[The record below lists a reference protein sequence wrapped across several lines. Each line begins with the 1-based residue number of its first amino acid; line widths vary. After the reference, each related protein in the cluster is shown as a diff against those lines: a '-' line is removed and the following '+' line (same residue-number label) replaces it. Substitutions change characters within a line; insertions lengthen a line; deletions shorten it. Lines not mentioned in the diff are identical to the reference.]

1 MSKIN
6 FSGVM
11 IGHGMSGLVQRG
23 AQDHNRHGADL
34 VGVFALGVLIGISGT
49 GVLIKNRLCISL
61 CIMLCRA
68 VDWES
73 VRCFNAGVPGS

>member
-1 MSKIN
+1 MAGIN
-6 FSGVM
+6 SFRKDPAGTRSGSGV
-11 IGHGMSGLVQRG
+11 RT
-23 AQDHNRHGADL
+23 DKENRHGAGL

-68 VDWES
+68 VDLFS